1 MAPELMMGRRAAE
14 EEIEVAAGLRRY
26 RITVRECPLNSP
38 VRALL
43 VRRGRRRWVGMT
55 RDLHPAARRAAL
67 LEIVRVLDAD
77 SYVLFHLVAEP
88 PRG

>member
-1 MAPELMMGRRAAE
+1 
-14 EEIEVAAGLRRY
+14 
-26 RITVRECPLNSP
+26 
-38 VRALL
+38 
-43 VRRGRRRWVGMT
+43 MT